1 MTEAENSETP
11 PRWAVLKL
19 ARYTV
24 PVHALL
30 PAVLWLPSAWF
41 TAVFTVLHIVGL
53 LLLALSYP
61 WWNGRAAE
69 MVALVVLNHGV
80 TFGVFGIAATS
91 SWTSCGPG

>member
-1 MTEAENSETP
+1 MPAEDPVEPVVP

-41 TAVFTVLHIVGL
+41 TAVFFILHIAGVV
-53 LLLALSYP
+53 LLAVSYP
-61 WWNGRAAE
+61 WWQGRVAE
-69 MVALVVLNHGV
+69 MVALVVVNHAV
-80 TFGVFGIAATS
+80 TFGVFGVVASMTA
-91 SWTSCGPG
+91 PG